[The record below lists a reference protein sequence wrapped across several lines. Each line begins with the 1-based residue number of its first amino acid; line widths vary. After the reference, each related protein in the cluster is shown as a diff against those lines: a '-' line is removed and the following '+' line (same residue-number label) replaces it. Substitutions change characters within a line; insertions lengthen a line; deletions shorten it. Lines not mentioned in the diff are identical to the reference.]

1 MKKLVVLTG
10 AGISAESGL
19 QTFRGSDGLWEG
31 YAIED
36 VATPEAWERNP
47 VLVQQFYNERRKSV
61 LDAQPNAAHLALA
74 ELQSAFDVRIITQ
87 NIDDLHERAG
97 SLSVLHLHGL
107 ITRSQS
113 SKFAWLTYP
122 LNGTEIRMGEVCERG
137 SQLRPHVVFFGEPVP
152 MLEEAA
158 EICADADVFAVI
170 GTTLL
175 VYPAASL
182 VDYVPRAIPK
192 FVIDPE
198 IPNVRDGEFVRI
210 QEPASTGVLKMIDML
225 LTS

>member
-1 MKKLVVLTG
+1 MKRLVVLTG

-31 YAIED
+31 HAIED
-36 VATPEAWERNP
+36 VATPEAWERDP

-61 LDAQPNAAHLALA
+61 LEAQPNAAHIALA
-74 ELQSAFDVRIITQ
+74 ELQSAFDVQIITQ

-97 SLSVLHLHGL
+97 SRSVLHLHGL

-113 SKFAWLTYP
+113 SKYPWLTYP
-122 LNGTEIRMGEVCERG
+122 VEGTEIKIGELCERG

-152 MLEEAA
+152 MLERAA
-158 EICADADVFAVI
+158 EICESADLFAVI

-175 VYPAASL
+175 VYPAAGL
-182 VDYVPRAIPK
+182 VDYVPAGIPK
-192 FVIDPE
+192 YVIDPE
-198 IPNVRDGEFVRI
+198 IPYVRDSGFKRI
-210 QEPASTGVLKMIDML
+210 QEPASTGVLKMIEDL
-225 LTS
+225 FNR

>member
-1 MKKLVVLTG
+1 MKRLVVLTG

-31 YAIED
+31 HAIED

-47 VLVQQFYNERRKSV
+47 VLVQQFYNERRQSV
-61 LDAQPNAAHLALA
+61 LNAQPNAAHLALA
-74 ELQSAFDVRIITQ
+74 ELQSAFDVQIITQ

-97 SLSVLHLHGL
+97 SRSVLHLHGL

-113 SKFAWLTYP
+113 SRFPWLTYP
-122 LNGTEIRMGEVCERG
+122 LEGAEIKMGELCERG

-158 EICADADVFAVI
+158 EICEGADFFAVI

-175 VYPAASL
+175 VYPAAGL
-182 VDYVPRAIPK
+182 VDYVPRGIPR

-210 QEPASTGVLKMIDML
+210 QEPASTGVLKMINQL
-225 LTS
+225 LAI

>member
-1 MKKLVVLTG
+1 MKRLVVLTG

-47 VLVQQFYNERRKSV
+47 VLVQRFYNERRKSV
-61 LDAQPNAAHLALA
+61 MEAQPNAGHLALA
-74 ELQSAFDVRIITQ
+74 KLQSAFDVQIITQ

-97 SLSVLHLHGL
+97 SRHVLHLHGL

-113 SKFAWLTYP
+113 SRYPWVTYP
-122 LNGTEIRMGEVCERG
+122 IEGTEIEMGQVCEHG

-152 MLEEAA
+152 MLQNAA
-158 EICADADVFAVI
+158 EICESADFFAVI
-170 GTTLL
+170 GTSLV

-182 VDYVPRAIPK
+182 VDYVPTGIPRY
-192 FVIDPE
+192 VIDPE
-198 IPNVRDGEFVRI
+198 IPNIRDASFIHI
-210 QEPASTGVLKMIDML
+210 QETASTGVLKMIDDL
-225 LTS
+225 FSR

>member
-31 YAIED
+31 HSIED

-74 ELQSAFDVRIITQ
+74 KLQSAFDVQIITQ

-97 SLSVLHLHGL
+97 SRSVLHLHGL

-113 SKFAWLTYP
+113 SKFPWLTYP
-122 LNGTEIRMGEVCERG
+122 LQGTEIKMGEVCEHG

-152 MLEEAA
+152 MLEKAA
-158 EICADADVFAVI
+158 EICMSADCFAVI

-182 VDYVPRAIPK
+182 VDYVPEGIPK
-192 FVIDPE
+192 YVIDPE
-198 IPNVRDGEFVRI
+198 TPNVRDSEFIRI
-210 QEPASTGVLKMIDML
+210 QEPASTGVLKMIDDL
-225 LTS
+225 FSR

>member
-1 MKKLVVLTG
+1 MVLTG

-61 LDAQPNAAHLALA
+61 LNAQPNAAHLALA
-74 ELQSAFDVRIITQ
+74 KLQSAFDVRIITQ

-97 SLSVLHLHGL
+97 SRSVLHLHGL
-107 ITRSQS
+107 ITKSQS
-113 SKFAWLTYP
+113 SKFPWLTYP
-122 LNGTEIRMGEVCERG
+122 LEGPEIRMGELCERG

-158 EICADADVFAVI
+158 EICAGADVFAVI
-170 GTTLL
+170 GTSLL
-175 VYPAASL
+175 VYPAAGL
-182 VDYVPRAIPK
+182 VDYVPAGIPK

-198 IPNVRDGEFVRI
+198 TPNVRDVEFVRI

-225 LTS
+225 FAS

>member
-1 MKKLVVLTG
+1 
-10 AGISAESGL
+10 
-19 QTFRGSDGLWEG
+19 
-31 YAIED
+31 
-36 VATPEAWERNP
+36 RNP

-74 ELQSAFDVRIITQ
+74 KLQSAFDVQIITQ

-97 SLSVLHLHGL
+97 SRSVLHLHGL

-113 SKFAWLTYP
+113 SKFPWLTYP
-122 LNGTEIRMGEVCERG
+122 LQGTEIKMGEVCEHG

-152 MLEEAA
+152 MLEKAA
-158 EICADADVFAVI
+158 EICMSADCFAVI

-182 VDYVPRAIPK
+182 VDYVPEGIPK
-192 FVIDPE
+192 YV
-198 IPNVRDGEFVRI
+198 
-210 QEPASTGVLKMIDML
+210 
-225 LTS
+225 

>member
-1 MKKLVVLTG
+1 MKRLVVLTG

-47 VLVQQFYNERRKSV
+47 VLVQRFYNERRKSV
-61 LDAQPNAAHLALA
+61 MDAQPNAGHLALA
-74 ELQSAFDVRIITQ
+74 KLQSAFDVQIITQ

-97 SLSVLHLHGL
+97 SRHVLHLHGL

-113 SKFAWLTYP
+113 SRYPWVTYP
-122 LNGTEIRMGEVCERG
+122 IEGTEIEMGQVCEHG

-152 MLEEAA
+152 MLQNAA
-158 EICADADVFAVI
+158 EICESADFFAVI
-170 GTTLL
+170 GTSLV

-182 VDYVPRAIPK
+182 VDYVPTGIPK
-192 FVIDPE
+192 YVIDPE
-198 IPNVRDGEFVRI
+198 IPNVRDASFIRI
-210 QEPASTGVLKMIDML
+210 QEPASTGVLKMIDDL
-225 LTS
+225 FSR

>member
-1 MKKLVVLTG
+1 MKRLVVLTG

-31 YAIED
+31 HAIED

-47 VLVQQFYNERRKSV
+47 VLVQQFYNERRQSV

-74 ELQSAFDVRIITQ
+74 ELQSAFDVQIITQ

-97 SLSVLHLHGL
+97 SQSVLHLHGL

-113 SKFAWLTYP
+113 SRFPWLTYP
-122 LNGTEIRMGEVCERG
+122 LEGAEIKMGELCERG

-158 EICADADVFAVI
+158 EICQGADFFAVI

-175 VYPAASL
+175 VYPAAGL
-182 VDYVPRAIPK
+182 VDYVPRGIPK

-198 IPNVRDGEFVRI
+198 IPNVRDSEFVRI
-210 QEPASTGVLKMIDML
+210 QEPASTGILKMIDRL
-225 LTS
+225 FTV

>member
-1 MKKLVVLTG
+1 MKRLVVLTG

-31 YAIED
+31 HAIED

-47 VLVQQFYNERRKSV
+47 VLVQQFYNERRQSV

-74 ELQSAFDVRIITQ
+74 ELQSAFDVQIITQ

-97 SLSVLHLHGL
+97 SRSVLHLHGL

-113 SKFAWLTYP
+113 SRFPWLTYP
-122 LNGTEIRMGEVCERG
+122 LEGAEIKMGELCERG

-158 EICADADVFAVI
+158 EICQGADFFAVI

-175 VYPAASL
+175 VYPAAGL
-182 VDYVPRAIPK
+182 VDYVPRGIPK

-198 IPNVRDGEFVRI
+198 IPNVRDSEFVRI
-210 QEPASTGVLKMIDML
+210 QEPASTGILKMIDRL
-225 LTS
+225 FTV

>member
-1 MKKLVVLTG
+1 MKRLVVLTG

-31 YAIED
+31 HAIED

-47 VLVQQFYNERRKSV
+47 VLVQQFYNERRQSV
-61 LDAQPNAAHLALA
+61 LNAQPNAAHLALA
-74 ELQSAFDVRIITQ
+74 ELQSAFDVQIITQ

-97 SLSVLHLHGL
+97 SRSVLHLHGL

-113 SKFAWLTYP
+113 SRFPWLTYP
-122 LNGTEIRMGEVCERG
+122 LEGAEIKMGELCERG

-158 EICADADVFAVI
+158 EICEGADFFAVI

-175 VYPAASL
+175 VYPAAGL
-182 VDYVPRAIPK
+182 VDYVPRGIPR

-210 QEPASTGVLKMIDML
+210 QEPASTGVLKMINQL
-225 LTS
+225 FAI

>member
-1 MKKLVVLTG
+1 MKRLVVLTG

-47 VLVQQFYNERRKSV
+47 VLVQRFYNERRKSV
-61 LDAQPNAAHLALA
+61 MDAQPNAGHLALA
-74 ELQSAFDVRIITQ
+74 KLQSAFDVQIITQ

-97 SLSVLHLHGL
+97 SRHVLHLHGL

-113 SKFAWLTYP
+113 SRYPWVTYP
-122 LNGTEIRMGEVCERG
+122 IEGTEIEMGQVCEHG

-152 MLEEAA
+152 MLQNAA
-158 EICADADVFAVI
+158 EICESADFFAVI
-170 GTTLL
+170 GTSLV

-182 VDYVPRAIPK
+182 VDYVPTGIPRY
-192 FVIDPE
+192 VIDPE
-198 IPNVRDGEFVRI
+198 IPNIRDASFIRI
-210 QEPASTGVLKMIDML
+210 QEPASTGVLKMIDDL
-225 LTS
+225 FSR

>member
-1 MKKLVVLTG
+1 MKRLVVLTG

-47 VLVQQFYNERRKSV
+47 LLVQQFYNERRKSV

-74 ELQSAFDVRIITQ
+74 KLQSAFDVQIITQ

-97 SLSVLHLHGL
+97 SRSVLHLHGL

-113 SKFAWLTYP
+113 SKFPWLTYP
-122 LNGTEIRMGEVCERG
+122 LEGTEIRMGEVCEHG

-152 MLEEAA
+152 MLEQAA
-158 EICADADVFAVI
+158 EICAGADVFAVI

-182 VDYVPRAIPK
+182 IDYVPPGIPK
-192 FVIDPE
+192 FIIDPE
-198 IPNVRDGEFVRI
+198 TPNVRNLEYVRI
-210 QEPASTGVLKMIDML
+210 QEPASAGVLKMVDML
-225 LTS
+225 FDS

>member
-1 MKKLVVLTG
+1 MKRLVVLTG

-31 YAIED
+31 HAIED

-61 LDAQPNAAHLALA
+61 LEAQPNAAHIALA
-74 ELQSAFDVRIITQ
+74 ELQSAFDVQIITQ
-87 NIDDLHERAG
+87 NIDNLHERAG
-97 SLSVLHLHGL
+97 SRSVLHLHGV

-113 SKFAWLTYP
+113 GKYPWLTYP
-122 LNGTEIRMGEVCERG
+122 VEGFEIKMGELCERG

-152 MLEEAA
+152 MLEQAA
-158 EICADADVFAVI
+158 EICESADFFAVI

-175 VYPAASL
+175 VYPAAGL
-182 VDYVPRAIPK
+182 VDYVPAGIPK
-192 FVIDPE
+192 YVIDPE
-198 IPNVRDGEFVRI
+198 IPDVRDSGFKRI
-210 QEPASTGVLKMIDML
+210 QEPASTGVLKMIEDL
-225 LTS
+225 FNR